1 MQRIINLVTLLF
13 VLSIA
18 APAGAMGEA
27 PDQTADQALEGE
39 INYTGIWEGPCL
51 LSTVVAHVYH
61 EGNVLRGVAFVHAP
75 DGEINPYHFEGELRD
90 GVIVAGHFRGHTFIS
105 SMLSA
110 DAVEGTVKT
119 AKRGYVIPLKV
130 KRISDT
136 PTEE

>member
-1 MQRIINLVTLLF
+1 MRKLLHLLTLLA
-13 VLSIA
+13 VLSFST
-18 APAGAMGEA
+18 PAGAMGEG
-27 PDQTADQALEGE
+27 PEPSEEQAAAAK
-39 INYTGIWEGPCL
+39 INFTGIWEGPCL
-51 LSTVVAHVYH
+51 LSKVVAHVYH

-90 GVIVAGHFRGHTFIS
+90 GVITAAHFRGHAFTS

-119 AKRGYVIPLKV
+119 AKKGYVIPLRV
-130 KRISDT
+130 KRTSDT